1 MRTLKQFTDEI
12 NKCVLCGT
20 CRSVCPTF
28 GVVNRE
34 PASAR
39 GKVALCGAFLN
50 KEIGL
55 SDGFIKQMNECV
67 QCMAC
72 RTACPNDVNV
82 PDIILAARAKIAKE
96 KGLPFAKSFILKNI
110 LDSERLMPTAMK
122 FASKLQGLLFKGVP
136 EESGLHRRFSL
147 PLIDERRLVP
157 PLADRFFLEEQRA
170 RGKGEIASA
179 LPRNDITPNPELRTL
194 NSKPR
199 VGFFAGCLINYM
211 LPNIGEA
218 SLKVLEKAGASV
230 IIPYDQH
237 CCGMPALG
245 MGDVETAKSLVIKN
259 LEAFEQYDMD
269 YITTA
274 CATCGDGLKRRFK
287 ELLSDEGEDVRKRV
301 ERFAGKVR
309 DITELLVNELRIQNS
324 EFNRKSKIVNSKS
337 EIVTYHDPC
346 HLRRGQGIADV
357 PREIIEISGAKLK
370 EMSHPC
376 RCCGLGGTFNITN
389 YDFSMA
395 INRDKAEDI
404 KNTGA
409 DIVATA
415 CPGCIIQMKDG
426 LHQLGADTKVVHVV
440 ELLASHLTS
449 PLRGED

>member
-1 MRTLKQFTDEI
+1 MKTLKQLSQEI

-28 GVVNRE
+28 GVVQRE

-39 GKVALCGAFLN
+39 GKVALCDAYLN
-50 KEIGL
+50 KEIGI
-55 SDGFIKQMNECV
+55 SEGFIKHMNECV

-72 RTACPNDVNV
+72 YAACPNDVNV
-82 PDIILAARAKIAKE
+82 PDIILAARAEIAKE
-96 KGLPFAKSFILKNI
+96 KGMPFVKSFILENI
-110 LDSERLMPTAMK
+110 LDSERLMPAAMK
-122 FASKLQGLLFKGVP
+122 FASRLQGLLFKGVP
-136 EESGLHRRFSL
+136 EESGLHRRFPL

-157 PLADRFFLEEQRA
+157 PLAERFFMDVVA
-170 RGKGEIASA
+170 DSSAFSTAPTGHPTKGWVGQTT
-179 LPRNDITPNPELRTL
+179 R
-194 NSKPR
+194 PR

-230 IIPYDQH
+230 VVPLDQL

-245 MGDVETAKSLVIKN
+245 MGDVETAKVLALKN
-259 LEAFEQYDMD
+259 LEAFEKYELD

-274 CATCGDGLKRRFK
+274 CATCSDGLKRRFK
-287 ELLSDEGEDVRKRV
+287 ELLSYEGEDVQRRV
-301 ERFAGKVR
+301 DKFSSKVR
-309 DITELLVNELRIQNS
+309 DITELLVNDFGFRIS
-324 EFNRKSKIVNSKS
+324 DFGFYKSQISNLKS
-337 EIVTYHDPC
+337 QIVTYHDPC
-346 HLRRGQGIADV
+346 HLRRGQGIADE
-357 PREIIEISGAKLK
+357 PRELIEMSGAKLK

-376 RCCGLGGTFNITN
+376 RCCGLGGSFNITN
-389 YDFSMA
+389 YDFSME
-395 INRDKAEDI
+395 INRSKAEDI

-415 CPGCIIQMKDG
+415 CPGCMIQIKDG

-440 ELLASHLTS
+440 ELLADNIDS
-449 PLRGED
+449 R

>member
-1 MRTLKQFTDEI
+1 MKTLKQLSQEI

-28 GVVNRE
+28 GVVQRE

-39 GKVALCGAFLN
+39 GKVALCDAYLN
-50 KEIGL
+50 KEIGI
-55 SDGFIKQMNECV
+55 SEGFIKHMNECV

-72 RTACPNDVNV
+72 YAACPNDVNV
-82 PDIILAARAKIAKE
+82 PDIILAARAEIAKE
-96 KGLPFAKSFILKNI
+96 KGMPFVKSFILENI
-110 LDSERLMPTAMK
+110 LDSERLMPAAMK
-122 FASKLQGLLFKGVP
+122 FASRLQGLLFKGVP
-136 EESGLHRRFSL
+136 EESGLHRRFPL

-157 PLADRFFLEEQRA
+157 PLAERFFMDVVA
-170 RGKGEIASA
+170 DSSAFSTAPTGHPTKGWVGQTT
-179 LPRNDITPNPELRTL
+179 R
-194 NSKPR
+194 PR

-230 IIPYDQH
+230 VVPLDQL

-245 MGDVETAKSLVIKN
+245 MGDLETAKVLALKN
-259 LEAFEQYDMD
+259 LEAFEKYELD

-274 CATCGDGLKRRFK
+274 CATCSDGLKRRFK
-287 ELLSDEGEDVRKRV
+287 ELLSYEGEDVQRRV
-301 ERFAGKVR
+301 DKFSSKVR
-309 DITELLVNELRIQNS
+309 DITELLVNDFGFRIS
-324 EFNRKSKIVNSKS
+324 DFGFYKSQISNLKS
-337 EIVTYHDPC
+337 QIVTYHDPC
-346 HLRRGQGIADV
+346 HLRRGQGIADE
-357 PREIIEISGAKLK
+357 PRELIEMSGAKLK

-376 RCCGLGGTFNITN
+376 RCCGLGGSFNITN
-389 YDFSMA
+389 YDFSME
-395 INRDKAEDI
+395 INRSKAEDI

-415 CPGCIIQMKDG
+415 CPGCMIQIKDG

-440 ELLASHLTS
+440 ELLADNIDS
-449 PLRGED
+449 R

>member
-1 MRTLKQFTDEI
+1 MKILEQLSQEI

-28 GVVNRE
+28 GVINRE

-39 GKVALCGAFLN
+39 GKVALCSAFLN

-72 RTACPNDVNV
+72 MTACPNDVNV

-96 KGLPFAKSFILKNI
+96 KGLPFAKSFILDNI
-110 LDSERLMPTAMK
+110 LNSERLMPAVMK

-136 EESGLHRRFSL
+136 EESGLHRRFHL
-147 PLIDERRLVP
+147 PLIGEKRLVP
-157 PLADRFFLEEQRA
+157 PLAERFFLEGRKLTEA
-170 RGKGEIASA
+170 KGGNGEAEKRRKNLSPIRPFADS
-179 LPRNDITPNPELRTL
+179 PIRI
-194 NSKPR
+194 
-199 VGFFAGCLINYM
+199 GFFAGCLINYM
-211 LPNIGEA
+211 LPHIGEA
-218 SLKVLEKAGASV
+218 CLKVLEKAGASV
-230 IIPYDQH
+230 IVPLNQH

-245 MGDVETAKSLVIKN
+245 MGDVKTAKSLAIKN
-259 LEAFEQYDMD
+259 LEAFEQYELD

-301 ERFAGKVR
+301 ESFADKVR

-346 HLRRGQGIADV
+346 HLRRGQDIADG

-370 EMSHPC
+370 EMRHPC

-395 INRDKAEDI
+395 INRSKAEDI
-404 KNTGA
+404 KSTGA

-415 CPGCIIQMKDG
+415 CPGCMIQIKDG
-426 LHQLGADTKVVHVV
+426 LHHLGINTKVVHVV
-440 ELLASHLTS
+440 ELLA
-449 PLRGED
+449 DNIIKQ